1 MGNALHP
8 NERTLIYMLRKIL
21 VALGKTIVSL
31 ILIALLAI
39 FVTSVSPVYDFSE
52 AKPFSGPD
60 IFNPYRGGGI
70 RHMLETSQFSYAY
83 ARKGHPE
90 RRPKPMKPTGNSDM
104 TS

>member
-39 FVTSVSPVYDFSE
+39 FVTNVSPVYDFSE

-60 IFNPYRGGGI
+60 IFNPYRGGGNPTYAGNEPIFI
-70 RHMLETSQFSYAY
+70 RIRA
-83 ARKGHPE
+83 
-90 RRPKPMKPTGNSDM
+90 
-104 TS
+104 

>member
-1 MGNALHP
+1 MHP

-21 VALGKTIVSL
+21 VALGKTIVTL

-60 IFNPYRGGGI
+60 IFNPYRGGNPTYAGNEPIFI
-70 RHMLETSQFSYAY
+70 RIRA
-83 ARKGHPE
+83 
-90 RRPKPMKPTGNSDM
+90 
-104 TS
+104 

>member
-8 NERTLIYMLRKIL
+8 NERTLIYMLRKIS

-52 AKPFSGPD
+52 AKPFAAPT
-60 IFNPYRGGGI
+60 FLTHTGGGNPTYAGNEPIFI
-70 RHMLETSQFSYAY
+70 RIRA
-83 ARKGHPE
+83 
-90 RRPKPMKPTGNSDM
+90 
-104 TS
+104 

>member
-8 NERTLIYMLRKIL
+8 NERTLIYMLRKIS

-90 RRPKPMKPTGNSDM
+90 RVRILAGRNR
-104 TS
+104 

>member
-1 MGNALHP
+1 M
-8 NERTLIYMLRKIL
+8 IYMLRKIL

-60 IFNPYRGGGI
+60 IFNPYRGGDPTYAGNEPIFI
-70 RHMLETSQFSYAY
+70 RIRA
-83 ARKGHPE
+83 
-90 RRPKPMKPTGNSDM
+90 
-104 TS
+104 

>member
-60 IFNPYRGGGI
+60 IFNPNGGGGNPTYAGNEPIFI
-70 RHMLETSQFSYAY
+70 RIRA
-83 ARKGHPE
+83 
-90 RRPKPMKPTGNSDM
+90 
-104 TS
+104 

>member
-1 MGNALHP
+1 M
-8 NERTLIYMLRKIL
+8 IYMLRKIL

-60 IFNPYRGGGI
+60 IFNPYRGGNPTYAGNEPIFI
-70 RHMLETSQFSYAY
+70 RIRA
-83 ARKGHPE
+83 
-90 RRPKPMKPTGNSDM
+90 
-104 TS
+104 

>member
-1 MGNALHP
+1 M
-8 NERTLIYMLRKIL
+8 IYMLRKIS

-60 IFNPYRGGGI
+60 IFNPYRGGNPTYAGNEPIFI
-70 RHMLETSQFSYAY
+70 RIRA
-83 ARKGHPE
+83 
-90 RRPKPMKPTGNSDM
+90 
-104 TS
+104 

>member
-1 MGNALHP
+1 
-8 NERTLIYMLRKIL
+8 MLRKIS

-60 IFNPYRGGGI
+60 IFNPYRRGGDPTYAGNEPIFI
-70 RHMLETSQFSYAY
+70 RIRA
-83 ARKGHPE
+83 
-90 RRPKPMKPTGNSDM
+90 
-104 TS
+104 

>member
-1 MGNALHP
+1 MHP

-60 IFNPYRGGGI
+60 IFNPYRGGNPTYAGNEPIFI
-70 RHMLETSQFSYAY
+70 RIRA
-83 ARKGHPE
+83 
-90 RRPKPMKPTGNSDM
+90 
-104 TS
+104 

>member
-8 NERTLIYMLRKIL
+8 NERTLIYMLRKIS

-60 IFNPYRGGGI
+60 IPGGGNPTYAGNEPIFI
-70 RHMLETSQFSYAY
+70 RIRA
-83 ARKGHPE
+83 
-90 RRPKPMKPTGNSDM
+90 
-104 TS
+104 

>member
-1 MGNALHP
+1 M
-8 NERTLIYMLRKIL
+8 RRKIF
-21 VALGKTIVSL
+21 VTLGKTIVTL

-60 IFNPYRGGGI
+60 IFNPYRGGEI

-90 RRPKPMKPTGNSDM
+90 RVRILAGRNR
-104 TS
+104 

>member
-8 NERTLIYMLRKIL
+8 NERTLIYMLRKIS

-52 AKPFSGPD
+52 AISMSETMVLPNATD
-60 IFNPYRGGGI
+60 IFRS
-70 RHMLETSQFSYAY
+70 M
-83 ARKGHPE
+83 
-90 RRPKPMKPTGNSDM
+90 
-104 TS
+104 

>member
-1 MGNALHP
+1 M
-8 NERTLIYMLRKIL
+8 IYMLRKIS

-60 IFNPYRGGGI
+60 IFNPYRRGGDPTYAGNEPIFI
-70 RHMLETSQFSYAY
+70 RIRA
-83 ARKGHPE
+83 
-90 RRPKPMKPTGNSDM
+90 
-104 TS
+104 

>member
-60 IFNPYRGGGI
+60 IFNPYRGGGGNPTYAGNEPIFI
-70 RHMLETSQFSYAY
+70 RIRA
-83 ARKGHPE
+83 
-90 RRPKPMKPTGNSDM
+90 
-104 TS
+104 

>member
-1 MGNALHP
+1 MGNALHL
-8 NERTLIYMLRKIL
+8 NEQILISMRQKIF

-60 IFNPYRGGGI
+60 IFNPYRGGI

-90 RRPKPMKPTGNSDM
+90 RVRILAGRNR
-104 TS
+104 

>member
-1 MGNALHP
+1 
-8 NERTLIYMLRKIL
+8 MLRKIL

-60 IFNPYRGGGI
+60 IFNPYWGGNPTYAGNEPIFI
-70 RHMLETSQFSYAY
+70 RIRA
-83 ARKGHPE
+83 
-90 RRPKPMKPTGNSDM
+90 
-104 TS
+104 

>member
-8 NERTLIYMLRKIL
+8 NERTLIYMLRKIS

-39 FVTSVSPVYDFSE
+39 FVTSVSLVYDFSE

-60 IFNPYRGGGI
+60 IFNPYRRGGGNPTYAGNEPIFI
-70 RHMLETSQFSYAY
+70 RIRA
-83 ARKGHPE
+83 
-90 RRPKPMKPTGNSDM
+90 
-104 TS
+104 

>member
-52 AKPFSGPD
+52 AKPFSGPA
-60 IFNPYRGGGI
+60 IFNPYRGGNPTYAGNEPNFI
-70 RHMLETSQFSYAY
+70 RIRA
-83 ARKGHPE
+83 
-90 RRPKPMKPTGNSDM
+90 
-104 TS
+104 

>member
-1 MGNALHP
+1 MLP

-60 IFNPYRGGGI
+60 IFNPYRGGNPTYAGNEPIFI
-70 RHMLETSQFSYAY
+70 RIRA
-83 ARKGHPE
+83 
-90 RRPKPMKPTGNSDM
+90 
-104 TS
+104 

>member
-60 IFNPYRGGGI
+60 IFNPYRGGGNPTYAGNEPIFIHI
-70 RHMLETSQFSYAY
+70 RA
-83 ARKGHPE
+83 
-90 RRPKPMKPTGNSDM
+90 
-104 TS
+104 

>member
-1 MGNALHP
+1 MHP

-60 IFNPYRGGGI
+60 IFNPYRGGNP
-70 RHMLETSQFSYAY
+70 TY
-83 ARKGHPE
+83 ARNEPIFI
-90 RRPKPMKPTGNSDM
+90 RIRA
-104 TS
+104 